1 MLLLVQSKFATYSKI
16 HFTQLQQHDENHCIY
31 LAIIGRR
38 REKSR
43 WKHDHACIAQNYL
56 FFA

>member
-43 WKHDHACIAQNYL
+43 WKHDHACI
-56 FFA
+56 